1 MNMKTKRLV
10 RYLTERFLFILL
22 IIIVGAVL
30 SYSIV
35 TLAEILNSASI
46 NVGGKTS
53 TQLTTFNQSTID
65 SINNLNDSSN
75 NNATSSAEQA
85 TRPNPFTE

>member
-22 IIIVGAVL
+22 IIIVGAGL

-35 TLAEILNSASI
+35 TLAGILNSASI

-75 NNATSSAEQA
+75 NNATSNAEQA